1 MSAGDIIALIA
12 LMVGMQ
18 ALLLVF
24 YLKAIDG
31 VLEKRK
37 KGIKQILKNRNQ
49 LENMH
54 EVVLGSL
61 SELASSLRLY
71 GALITRL
78 YSESKSE
85 QAGAVSSEIGIYDFL
100 LEKSMHEVNIFSFDH
115 TRKESSIK
123 ALSEEYGDL
132 TTLRLMENAYKALD
146 KDKDK
151 DLKIGID
158 ALRKRLQ
165 NNLNQC

>member
-1 MSAGDIIALIA
+1 MNTGDMIALIA
-12 LMVGMQ
+12 LIIGMQ

-37 KGIKQILKNRNQ
+37 KGIKQILRNRNQ

-71 GALITRL
+71 GSLVTRL
-78 YSESKSE
+78 YNESNSA
-85 QAGAVSSEIGIYDFL
+85 QAEAVSNEIGRFDFL
-100 LEKSMHEVNIFSFDH
+100 LEKSIHEVNIFSFDK

-132 TTLRLMENAYKALD
+132 TTLRLMENAHRALD
-146 KDKDK
+146 KAGDM
-151 DLKIGID
+151 DLKIGIKI
-158 ALRKRLQ
+158 LRKRLQ
-165 NNLNQC
+165 NSLNQC